1 MYYRLNQYWVDQ
13 GEEHIKIIQSE
24 FYPLVNYKGGESPDL
39 INAVTEV
46 GPEEHVYSGGNMVLV
61 ATLKSD
67 SHLIQRV
74 II

>member
-39 INAVTEV
+39 INAVAEV
-46 GPEEHVYSGGNMVLV
+46 EPEEHSSSGGNMISVV
-61 ATLKSD
+61 ILKSD